1 MSETE
6 ANQATD
12 EANILYQAH
21 PAMAK
26 NGPLAFTIGII
37 LIPVFGI
44 GILVLLSQY
53 AKCKQTEVTVT
64 DQETIVRRGV
74 LSRSHLDVRHANVRS
89 AYVERSL
96 SDRLFGVGTIS
107 LYTSGDEPEVTVRGI
122 PDPLKVRQII
132 KDHADL

>member
-1 MSETE
+1 MPESEAAQTS
-6 ANQATD
+6 D
-12 EANILYQAH
+12 EPKILYQAH
-21 PAMAK
+21 PRMIR
-26 NGPLAFTIGII
+26 NGPLTFIIGIL

-44 GILVLLSQY
+44 GLIVLLSQY

-107 LYTSGDEPEVTVRGI
+107 LYTSGDQPEVTVRGI
-122 PDPLKVRQII
+122 PDPLRVRQII
-132 KDHADL
+132 KEHADL